1 MDFDEKFFQEELRS
15 GYLVSEKMKKVW
27 AVELELLDYIAK
39 LCHKHNLQYFV
50 DYGTL
55 LGAVRHQGFIP
66 WDDDIDIVMFRGEY
80 EKLKVIAQ
88 EEVCE
93 PYFFQNSYTDSMIWA
108 FSKLRDSRT
117 TAIEFPDYL
126 ESFHQGIF
134 IDIFPLD
141 DVPDG
146 TSQTLVVEE
155 MKQELWLSVVSPE
168 SLKAKLEQGH
178 SFILDSD
185 IILELLHMSVRERM
199 KNFESFCNS
208 QSGISSRVNF
218 ITDEF
223 QHIIPS
229 VPRECYEKTVYLPFE
244 NRMVPAPIGYAELLE
259 YRYGDYMTP
268 AQIPNLHDGIFFDPE
283 TPYRNYM
290 NSGMK

>member
-27 AVELELLDYIAK
+27 AVELELLDYFDK

-93 PYFFQNSYTDSMIWA
+93 PYFFQNSYTV
-108 FSKLRDSRT
+108 R
-117 TAIEFPDYL
+117 Y
-126 ESFHQGIF
+126 
-134 IDIFPLD
+134 IFPLD